1 MAQILSAV
9 QIGTDMSPIDIA
21 LSLWNA
27 KSTVQSWIAAFYNKA
42 YSDGYKAAVEQNAP
56 QNTLL
61 GRE

>member
-1 MAQILSAV
+1 
-9 QIGTDMSPIDIA
+9 MSPIDIA